1 MSFFLLYRKLLSCK
15 VKNASASWRSPL
27 NQKSRLIL
35 TQDPGAFI
43 IYYSK
48 YRKLYVIINNDYI
61 SSNVNE
67 GKKTGGVSNENDT

>member
-1 MSFFLLYRKLLSCK
+1 MSFSLLYRKAISCK
-15 VKNASASWRSPL
+15 VKNTSASWRSPL
-27 NQKSRLIL
+27 NQNSRFIL

-61 SSNVNE
+61 SSHVNE
-67 GKKTGGVSNENDT
+67 DKKTGGVSNENDT